1 MPQKISK
8 KFLQRGTAAPDSTLL
23 GWVNEFSFET
33 GTELTKKL
41 QTYLCQKCKKTFKKF
56 LGRGT
61 NPTGEGKRIRLE
73 FILKRGTELAEKL
86 RICLC

>member
-41 QTYLCQKCKKTFKKF
+41 QTYLCQKCQKKLKK
-56 LGRGT
+56 
-61 NPTGEGKRIRLE
+61 NSGEGHKPHW
-73 FILKRGTELAEKL
+73 GG
-86 RICLC
+86 